1 MPEHETAA
9 PPRPLAITQ
18 GDVAGIGP
26 EIVAKVF
33 RDDPGLTQG
42 CFVVG
47 SLDAMRRAARWVAKP
62 GAVATPV
69 ALIRAPQ
76 EAVGVP
82 PRCIPVLQLPGMD
95 GELPAAGHVDA
106 RAGRWAGGA
115 VEWAARAALASSQA
129 STT

>member
-42 CFVVG
+42 VSWWVHWTPCAG
-47 SLDAMRRAARWVAKP
+47 PRAGWRSRARWQRP
-62 GAVATPV
+62 
-69 ALIRAPQ
+69 
-76 EAVGVP
+76 
-82 PRCIPVLQLPGMD
+82 
-95 GELPAAGHVDA
+95 
-106 RAGRWAGGA
+106 
-115 VEWAARAALASSQA
+115 
-129 STT
+129 

>member
-47 SLDAMRRAARWVAKP
+47 SLDAMRRAAR
-62 GAVATPV
+62 
-69 ALIRAPQ
+69 
-76 EAVGVP
+76 
-82 PRCIPVLQLPGMD
+82 
-95 GELPAAGHVDA
+95 
-106 RAGRWAGGA
+106 
-115 VEWAARAALASSQA
+115 
-129 STT
+129 

>member
-95 GELPAAGHVDA
+95 GELPAAGMWMPAPDVGRA
-106 RAGRWAGGA
+106 RPWNGLR
-115 VEWAARAALASSQA
+115 ARPWPVTSPAW
-129 STT
+129 